1 MSRIDDLRER
11 HKMMVLNAD
20 ILDAI
25 RNRKYSLRHRPDPV
39 VGGSKGSA
47 AARGGWGEIRRFV
60 VLTNYFLHG
69 TFVSHSKAAAVVTTT
84 S

>member
-47 AARGGWGEIRRFV
+47 AARGGEPRLGGLQI
-60 VLTNYFLHG
+60 
-69 TFVSHSKAAAVVTTT
+69 
-84 S
+84 

>member
-11 HKMMVLNAD
+11 HKMMVLNAE

-39 VGGSKGSA
+39 VGNRGADKGA
-47 AARGGWGEIRRFV
+47 CKQ
-60 VLTNYFLHG
+60 VLDMWELRILRMSYKN
-69 TFVSHSKAAAVVTTT
+69 
-84 S
+84 